1 MKYCLKPYSGAAD
14 FRNRVA
20 AIKNPDMMKNKR
32 TPMTCMCGTYGGLAA
47 APTPKNARACP
58 QQTICA
64 ARARQASSVIDVS
77 FLVLANVNIPAPD
90 SRNLVLQPA
99 RANPEATQS
108 ANSGQNFEQWED
120 ATCSCFE
127 PVIAV
132 RIRMLGRRSNAPPL
146 RPSKATAHPARKA
159 VRCD

>member
-90 SRNLVLQPA
+90 WRNLVLQPD
-99 RANPEATQS
+99 RVNPEATQIPDKTS
-108 ANSGQNFEQWED
+108 SSGK
-120 ATCSCFE
+120 T
-127 PVIAV
+127 P
-132 RIRMLGRRSNAPPL
+132 R
-146 RPSKATAHPARKA
+146 ARA
-159 VRCD
+159 SSLSSPFGYEC